1 MCAQRNNLDKIQICD
16 DQQDTEAR
24 NSLMDSQ
31 DIKDLD
37 DLFESLEDQYYSEI
51 FDTLM

>member
-1 MCAQRNNLDKIQICD
+1 MCAQRNNLDEIQICD

-24 NSLMDSQ
+24 NSLSKDL
-31 DIKDLD
+31 KDLD